1 MFLFFENKSFC
12 SFSVL
17 GTANLYL
24 KNSTMTSKFY
34 HANLLFLGS
43 YFNSWKSYSFKT
55 HNMHPSIE
63 FELYIFKRTYF
74 LWVKKFIFVL
84 LLSPAWLI
92 LRLLLVVSIYDICT
106 MNVMFNIAKN
116 VLENLFFTAT
126 LTLRVFA
133 SNQILLLEHL

>member
-1 MFLFFENKSFC
+1 
-12 SFSVL
+12 
-17 GTANLYL
+17 
-24 KNSTMTSKFY
+24 
-34 HANLLFLGS
+34 
-43 YFNSWKSYSFKT
+43 
-55 HNMHPSIE
+55 MHLSIE
-63 FELYIFKRTYF
+63 FEIYIFKRTYF
-74 LWVKKFIFVL
+74 LLGQKFIFVL